1 MKIGILTFYR
11 TENFGANLQALS
23 TYKFLEKN
31 GLDPIMIHYMSH
43 EMHASL
49 EKSKNLRAQ
58 VQAHFD
64 FVDKYLPS
72 QTQLCFNAD
81 DVNKVI
87 ALEGIEGVII
97 GSDAVVQHHPLLSR
111 IHKGRLNPLI
121 IQKVTPDRLF
131 PNMFWGVGIDQ
142 HVKKVLMSV
151 SCQNSEFKFFSPF
164 LKLRMNRA
172 LRNFDYISAR
182 DLWTVKMFQSIGLK
196 NVERT
201 PDPVFAFNYN
211 VGDIIPS
218 KEEILKKF
226 NLPMQ
231 YVLVSLMKQTLSMDC
246 LRGLHNLFLKDG
258 IECVSLP
265 MPTGTGFKHPFN
277 HSINEPLDPL
287 DWYALIKYSSGYIG
301 SNMHPVIVSLHNA
314 VPCYS
319 IDFWTNKN
327 YFNKV
332 VDDGSSKV
340 EDILKQ
346 FELQNN
352 RSPILSTV
360 CDVLPETIYNAIKTF
375 PREKVKEISLK
386 KYSQY
391 KLMMSKI
398 LEKIV

>member
-23 TYKFLEKN
+23 TYKYLEKN
-31 GLDPIMIHYMSH
+31 GFEPIMIHYMSH

-58 VQAHFD
+58 VSAHFN

-81 DVNKVI
+81 DVNSVTE
-87 ALEGIEGVII
+87 LEGIEGVII

-111 IHKGRLNPLI
+111 IHKGRFNPLI

-131 PNMFWGVGIDQ
+131 PNMFWGVGLDM

-151 SCQNSEFKFFSPF
+151 SCQNSEFKFLSLF
-164 LKLRMNRA
+164 LKRRMSKA
-172 LRNFDYISAR
+172 LRNFEYISAR
-182 DLWTVKMFQSIGLK
+182 DLWTVKMFRSLGLK
-196 NVERT
+196 SIERT

-211 VGDIIPS
+211 VGDIIPT

-226 NLPMQ
+226 GLPEQ

-246 LRGLHNLFLKDG
+246 LQSLYHLFLKDG
-258 IECVSLP
+258 IECVTLP
-265 MPTGTGFKHPFN
+265 VPTGIGFKHPFRY
-277 HSINEPLDPL
+277 SINEPLDPL
-287 DWYALIKYSSGYIG
+287 DWYALIKYSSAYIG
-301 SNMHPVIVSLHNA
+301 SNMHPIIVSLHNC

-319 IDFWTNKN
+319 IDFWTNRN

-340 EDILKQ
+340 EDILQQ
-346 FELQNN
+346 FDLQNY

-360 CDVLPETIYNAIKTF
+360 CDVSPEMIYNAIKSF
-375 PREKVKEISLK
+375 PRAKVKEISLL

-391 KLMMSKI
+391 KLMMNKI
-398 LEKIV
+398 FEKLV